1 MSWKRALPGAA
12 GAALLL
18 AGGQLLGTAGQASAA
33 SGVHSGGTFVM
44 AYQSDVP
51 TLSPVNGGGYES
63 AQAMAPLYDGL
74 VTYAPSLKVK
84 IVPDLAVSWTVKDHG
99 RVYVFQLRK
108 NVRYANG
115 DPFRP
120 QDVIYNFEQQLN
132 PKNASWAESFYQGI
146 QGGLAYSEGKANT
159 VSGMKVLG
167 PHTLQITLV
176 KPEGY
181 FLEILAMPTSY
192 IADPAVEQKYGQ
204 AYEDH
209 AMGTGPY
216 MLKSWVHNQSLV
228 EVPNPYYW
236 GPKPKI
242 REIKFI
248 LGPSPSTQ
256 YLMFQRGE
264 IDAMSPIPSNEV
276 IPTERN
282 PQLKSDFHTLA
293 NTGSLEYYFMVT
305 NYGPFKSR
313 LVREALNL
321 AINRRRLVEL
331 QAGQATVANQY
342 IPPGYPGYQ
351 PNLPPIPYNPT
362 KAKALLA
369 QAGYRHGLTITL
381 TVNND
386 PGVVERAQSVA
397 ANLAAIG
404 VTMHLHTLSLS
415 AYDTALSDGKVKFGV
430 IDWGMDYPDPQ
441 DILQSSLTGNP
452 ATGDMANWDN
462 AKFNALLNR
471 ANALPPSQ
479 DPLRY
484 RLYDAAQRIAMAQAP
499 WIPLFY
505 PNTTILLSPK
515 LEPSASNPKN
525 LGYYLNP
532 VEPILVQDLWLK

>member
-1 MSWKRALPGAA
+1 MWRKALPSAGFATLVLAA
-12 GAALLL
+12 GQLVGTGSPAAL
-18 AGGQLLGTAGQASAA
+18 AA
-33 SGVHSGGTFVM
+33 SSTQTFVM

-74 VTYAPSLKVK
+74 VTYAPTLEPK
-84 IVPDLAVSWTVKDHG
+84 IVPDLATSWRIEDHG
-99 RVYVFQLRK
+99 RVYLFHLRK
-108 NVRYANG
+108 GVRYANG
-115 DPFRP
+115 TLFKP

-146 QGGLAYSEGKANT
+146 QGGLAYSEGKAKT
-159 VSGMKVLG
+159 ISGMKVLG
-167 PHTLQITLV
+167 PHTLEITLV

-181 FLEILAMPTSY
+181 FLDIMAMPTSY
-192 IADPAVEQKYGQ
+192 IADPAVEEKYGQ
-204 AYEDH
+204 SYEDH

-216 MLKSWVHNQSLV
+216 MLKSWTHNQSLI
-228 EVPNPYYW
+228 EVANPYYW
-236 GPKPKI
+236 GPKPHI
-242 REIKFI
+242 REIQFI

-256 YLMFQRGE
+256 YLMFERGE

-276 IPTERN
+276 IPTERSS
-282 PQLKSDFHTLA
+282 QLKSEFHTLA

-305 NYGPFKSR
+305 NYGPFKSP
-313 LVREALNL
+313 LVRQALNL

-331 QAGQATVANQY
+331 QAGQATVASQY
-342 IPPGYPGYQ
+342 IPPGYPGYE
-351 PNLPPIPYNPT
+351 PHLAPIPYDPSRAR
-362 KAKALLA
+362 KLLA
-369 QAGYRHGLTITL
+369 QAGYKHGLTITL

-386 PGVVERAQSVA
+386 PGVVERAESVE

-404 VTMHLHTLSLS
+404 VTMRLKTMSLS

-441 DILQSSLTGNP
+441 DILQSSLTGNQG
-452 ATGDMANWDN
+452 TGDMADWNN
-462 AKFNALLNR
+462 RTFEALLAR
-471 ANALPPSQ
+471 ANAMPPSENT
-479 DPLRY
+479 LRY
-484 RLYDAAQRIAMAQAP
+484 RLYDEAQKIAMAQAP

-505 PNTTILLSPK
+505 PNTTILLSSK

-532 VEPILVQDLWLK
+532 VEPILVQDLSIK